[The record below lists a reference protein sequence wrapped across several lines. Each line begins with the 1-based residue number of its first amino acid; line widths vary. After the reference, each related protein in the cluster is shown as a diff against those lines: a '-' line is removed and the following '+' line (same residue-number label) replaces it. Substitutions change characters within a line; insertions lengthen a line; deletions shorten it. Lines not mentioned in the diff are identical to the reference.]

1 MEVPQ
6 VLTIAFSLM
15 ADLLSFWGYVSVAA
29 SGAGLAVKVRR
40 RFGSLALLPHDTCK
54 SRDET
59 ELEKH
64 SVTNVKVCKAVELPH
79 LWKQEKLY
87 NERHA
92 HA

>member
-40 RFGSLALLPHDTCK
+40 RFGSFALLLHDY
-54 SRDET
+54 
-59 ELEKH
+59 L
-64 SVTNVKVCKAVELPH
+64 
-79 LWKQEKLY
+79 QE
-87 NERHA
+87 
-92 HA
+92 